1 MAKQHIHANTG
12 PLDKQFKAL
21 RKQVSD
27 LKVQKRIHRA
37 AGREIKKE
45 MLSNILDARET
56 IRIRR
61 GKQAKLDIK
70 PGTMRRSIKVW
81 LIDNQHSTYWVG
93 PRVGRRAPKE
103 SDAWFANIVE
113 GDDQFIKGNNR
124 NKGVFFKS
132 ITEAAP
138 KAYQLM
144 KKKYDFQIR
153 KVARKKHK

>member
-1 MAKQHIHANTG
+1 MAKQHIHANTA

-45 MLSNILDARET
+45 MLSNIFDARET

-61 GKQAKLDIK
+61 GKKAKLDIK
-70 PGTMRRSIKVW
+70 PGTLRRSIKVW
-81 LIDNQHSTYWVG
+81 LIDNQHSTVWVG
-93 PRVGRRAPKE
+93 PRVGRRAPKDA
-103 SDAWFANIVE
+103 DAWFANIVE

-132 ITEAAP
+132 ISQAAP

>member
-1 MAKQHIHANTG
+1 MAKQHIHANTA
-12 PLDKQFKAL
+12 PLDAQFKAL
-21 RKQVSD
+21 RKQVKD
-27 LKVQKRIHRA
+27 IKVQKRIHRA
-37 AGREIKKE
+37 VGREIKKE
-45 MLSNILDARET
+45 MLSNIFDARET

-61 GKQAKLDIK
+61 GKKAKLDIK
-70 PGTMRRSIKVW
+70 AGTLRRSIKVW
-81 LIDNQHSTYWVG
+81 LIDNQHSTVWVG
-93 PRVGRRAPKE
+93 PRVGRRAPKDA
-103 SDAWFANIVE
+103 DAWFANIVE

-132 ITEAAP
+132 ISQAAP